1 MIFKIRHEDKGEG
14 LSKIGSLI
22 KVPVI
27 NMKKVITLTIG
38 TLLLVA
44 LGCTTTVTVGT
55 KANKDQVVGAKVGLS
70 GVSLTLPLV
79 KGEVTPTT
87 P

>member
-1 MIFKIRHEDKGEG
+1 MIFKIRRKDESEG
-14 LSKIGSLI
+14 FSKIGRLM
-22 KVPVI
+22 KVLLI

-70 GVSLTLPLV
+70 GASLTLPLV